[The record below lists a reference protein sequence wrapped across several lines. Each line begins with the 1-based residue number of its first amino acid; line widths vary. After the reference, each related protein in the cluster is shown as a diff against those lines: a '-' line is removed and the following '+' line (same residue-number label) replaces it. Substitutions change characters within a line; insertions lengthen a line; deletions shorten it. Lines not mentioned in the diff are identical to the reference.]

1 MLVQRQTTSLD
12 PTALQRVLS
21 TFGGT
26 VQVQPVRR
34 ANGDPYLHAKLIIV
48 KQRQRAVCLQ
58 GSPNLSQAALLLT
71 NPQGNIELANLL
83 IGARDTFDDL
93 LGGLEVDPP
102 VQNLASLNTSYQVI
116 APTIE
121 GNNPLWE
128 LTAASWNGSRL
139 RIEYRGRL
147 PNLSDAA
154 VMLGQHEYV
163 VPWKVDDRA
172 VECILPNNARAMLDR
187 PIAVRIHLADAS
199 ETNPIFI
206 CNTVALDVLLSIVVD
221 DTESLRRVGGLDLDD
236 YELETLLGL
245 LDDALILDQR
255 SVWQTAGQKPPA
267 TNTNEGDTL
276 NLRYS
281 DIDYAMLRRHP
292 RVQQYLRGLSG
303 TRAAG
308 QTRLQVILNAI
319 SGHFLEILDRATQ
332 TTPTAVG
339 SALVSTTDLREEEL
353 EDEDSEL
360 AQRSWSQQQRTQRL
374 LKAFI
379 RRYLHGV
386 TSADFRGFAGVEV
399 LAQNFIIFSHILW
412 RIWVKGWVDADFLIE
427 AMLTTWTTFFGTE
440 HDSGALNDVDPAV
453 RVQIDSLLREH
464 HTISTLLAALF
475 DSAYVAQNEGWED
488 LQLALRDFWRAFLER
503 HAGIVTPTSQ
513 NTQRVAL
520 YEVPSES
527 GVFWNRQ
534 TKQQTEIARIAAA
547 SPSWSTTIKHLRQL
561 AAQLKVTMH
570 LPTPQALISS
580 RSDKKAQ

>member
-1 MLVQRQTTSLD
+1 
-12 PTALQRVLS
+12 
-21 TFGGT
+21 
-26 VQVQPVRR
+26 
-34 ANGDPYLHAKLIIV
+34 
-48 KQRQRAVCLQ
+48 
-58 GSPNLSQAALLLT
+58 
-71 NPQGNIELANLL
+71 
-83 IGARDTFDDL
+83 
-93 LGGLEVDPP
+93 
-102 VQNLASLNTSYQVI
+102 
-116 APTIE
+116 
-121 GNNPLWE
+121 
-128 LTAASWNGSRL
+128 
-139 RIEYRGRL
+139 
-147 PNLSDAA
+147 
-154 VMLGQHEYV
+154 
-163 VPWKVDDRA
+163 
-172 VECILPNNARAMLDR
+172 
-187 PIAVRIHLADAS
+187 
-199 ETNPIFI
+199 
-206 CNTVALDVLLSIVVD
+206 
-221 DTESLRRVGGLDLDD
+221 VGGLDLDD

-303 TRAAG
+303 TCAAG

-386 TSADFRGFAGVEV
+386 TSADFREFAGVEV

-453 RVQIDSLLREH
+453 HVQIDSLLREH

-475 DSAYVAQNEGWED
+475 DSAHVAQNEGWED

-503 HAGIVTPTSQ
+503 HAGIVTLEVLEETWYHLADVYPHETPLPLTIIGELDSLANFETLTGFLRSLERSHRYPPNSCHFERVVVNRENIGRAAIDCLVIDAVEELQNADETVSIITDWMQFKRLDYYRIVTPTSQ

-534 TKQQTEIARIAAA
+534 TKQQTEIVRIAAT
-547 SPSWSTTIKHLRQL
+547 SPSWSTPIKHLRQL